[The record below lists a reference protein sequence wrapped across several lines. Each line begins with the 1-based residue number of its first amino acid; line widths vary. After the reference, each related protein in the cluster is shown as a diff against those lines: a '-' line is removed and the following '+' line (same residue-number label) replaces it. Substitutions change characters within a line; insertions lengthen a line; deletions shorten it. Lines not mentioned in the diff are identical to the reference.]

1 MHLFQTFV
9 SNQQNDKNN
18 FILYVIHKMRNPKYF
33 VRKLKCES
41 RAGYLVKFIRPVP
54 PGKCLQ
60 NLRPR
65 GASHRFKPKRSVLRA
80 RDVFFPRKARGR
92 LISILPQ
99 VPAGLS
105 LLDHRLL
112 SNSVTSTVLVTRS
125 QFYDKLLKDYR
136 QFFRKSISY

>member
-80 RDVFFPRKARGR
+80 RDVFFSSEGSRQAHFHSSSGSCR
-92 LISILPQ
+92 
-99 VPAGLS
+99 S
-105 LLDHRLL
+105 LASRSSPVEQFSDF
-112 SNSVTSTVLVTRS
+112 NSPGHQIIVL
-125 QFYDKLLKDYR
+125 
-136 QFFRKSISY
+136 